1 MNARKNTFN
10 YVYWAS
16 KVLNNL
22 SDIQNKVHESKELVD
37 FSSVIAVAIHDMK
50 NSLSLLM
57 QSIEQMS
64 AVIPQEVTQAH
75 TSLNSVHYEAN
86 RVNTTLVQVL
96 SLYRAE
102 IDALPVNIDEVFIAE
117 LFDEIV
123 GSNKLYT
130 EQQGIKVSIEADEDL
145 SWYLDREL
153 IYLLLHDVIINAVR
167 YGCKNI
173 SVTASVADSYLTVC
187 VEDDGPG
194 YPANMLEM
202 SSKVLDQ
209 HCISEGRTGLGLFF
223 ARLMAQNHKN
233 MGRRGSINLANSDIT
248 GGSIFTLTL
257 P

>member
-1 MNARKNTFN
+1 MSDLHDNANDPK
-10 YVYWAS
+10 A
-16 KVLNNL
+16 
-22 SDIQNKVHESKELVD
+22 LVD

-57 QSIEQMS
+57 QSIEHMS
-64 AVIPQEVTQAH
+64 SVIPQEVSQAH
-75 TSLNSVHYEAN
+75 VSLNSVHYEAN
-86 RVNTTLVQVL
+86 RMNTTLVQVL

-123 GSNKLYT
+123 ESNQVYT
-130 EQQGIKVSIEADEDL
+130 DQQGIKVTIIADEDL

-153 IYLLLHDVIINAVR
+153 IYLLLHDVLINAVR
-167 YGCKNI
+167 YGCKHI
-173 SVTASVADSYLTVC
+173 EIKASVDDNQLTIC

-194 YPANMLEM
+194 YPATMLEM
-202 SSKVLDQ
+202 SNKVLDQ

-233 MGRRGSINLANSDIT
+233 MGKQGNIHLANSDVT
-248 GGSIFTLTL
+248 GGSVFTLTL

>member
-1 MNARKNTFN
+1 MGKGRVTTVADMANDRR
-10 YVYWAS
+10 
-16 KVLNNL
+16 
-22 SDIQNKVHESKELVD
+22 DESKELVD

-64 AVIPQEVTQAH
+64 NVIPKEVEQAH
-75 TSLNSVHYEAN
+75 NSLNSVHYEAN
-86 RVNTTLVQVL
+86 RMNTTLVQVL

-102 IDALPVNIDEVFIAE
+102 MDALPVNIDEVFVAE
-117 LFDEIV
+117 LCDEIIE
-123 GSNKLYT
+123 SNALYT
-130 EQQGIKVSIEADEDL
+130 EQQDIKVDVEVDEDL

-153 IYLLLHDVIINAVR
+153 IYLMLHDVLINAVR
-167 YGCKNI
+167 YGCKAIHLSVNI
-173 SVTASVADSYLTVC
+173 ENNSLVIR

-194 YPANMLEM
+194 YPSSMLEM

-223 ARLMAQNHKN
+223 ARLIAHTHKN
-233 MGRRGSINLANSDIT
+233 QDRRGSISLSNSPSS

>member
-1 MNARKNTFN
+1 MPNK
-10 YVYWAS
+10 
-16 KVLNNL
+16 L
-22 SDIQNKVHESKELVD
+22 SENGSDTKELVD

-57 QSIEQMS
+57 QSIEQMA
-64 AVIPQEVTQAH
+64 AVIPKEVTQAH
-75 TSLNSVHYEAN
+75 NSLNSVHYEAN
-86 RVNTTLVQVL
+86 RMNTTLVQVL
-96 SLYRAE
+96 SLYRAQ

-123 GSNKLYT
+123 ESNRLYT
-130 EQQGIKVSIEADEDL
+130 QQQSIRVVVNVDEDL

-153 IYLLLHDVIINAVR
+153 IYLLLHDVLINAVR

-173 SVTASVADSYLTVC
+173 QLDARVENENLIVS

-194 YPANMLEM
+194 YPSNMLAM

-223 ARLMAQNHKN
+223 ARLMAHTHKN
-233 MGRRGSINLANSDIT
+233 MGRRGSITLANSDIT
-248 GGSIFTLTL
+248 GGSVFTLSL

>member
-1 MNARKNTFN
+1 M
-10 YVYWAS
+10 
-16 KVLNNL
+16 LNNL
-22 SDIQNKVHESKELVD
+22 SDLTDKARESKELVD

-75 TSLNSVHYEAN
+75 NSLNSVHYEAN
-86 RVNTTLVQVL
+86 RMNTTLVQVL

-123 GSNKLYT
+123 ESNKLYT
-130 EQQGIKVSIEADEDL
+130 EQQGIEVQVSADEDL

-153 IYLLLHDVIINAVR
+153 IYLLIHDVIINAVR

-173 SVTASVADSYLTVC
+173 HVTAAVENGFLTVC

-194 YPANMLEM
+194 YPPNMLEM
-202 SSKVLDQ
+202 SSKVLNQ

-233 MGRRGSINLANSDIT
+233 MGKCGSIRLANSDIS

>member
-1 MNARKNTFN
+1 
-10 YVYWAS
+10 
-16 KVLNNL
+16 VLNNL
-22 SDIQNKVHESKELVD
+22 SNLSDKAHESKELVD

-64 AVIPQEVTQAH
+64 AVIPQEVQQAH
-75 TSLNSVHYEAN
+75 KSLNSVHYEAN
-86 RVNTTLVQVL
+86 RMNTTLVQVL

-123 GSNKLYT
+123 ESNKLYT
-130 EQQGIKVSIEADEDL
+130 EQQGIKVQVSADEDL

-173 SVTASVADSYLTVC
+173 NVKATVENAFLIVC

-194 YPANMLEM
+194 YPTNMLEM
-202 SSKVLDQ
+202 SSKVLNQ

-233 MGRRGSINLANSDIT
+233 MGKCGSISLANSDIT
-248 GGSIFTLTL
+248 GGSIFMLTL

>member
-1 MNARKNTFN
+1 M
-10 YVYWAS
+10 
-16 KVLNNL
+16 
-22 SDIQNKVHESKELVD
+22 VD

-64 AVIPQEVTQAH
+64 DVIPKEVTQAH
-75 TSLNSVHYEAN
+75 NSLNSVHYEAN
-86 RVNTTLVQVL
+86 RMNTTLVQVL

-102 IDALPVNIDEVFIAE
+102 LNALPVNIDEVFIAE

-123 GSNKLYT
+123 ETNAIYT
-130 EQQGIKVSIEADEDL
+130 KQQNIKVNLSVDEDL

-153 IYLLLHDVIINAVR
+153 IYLLLHDVLINAVR

-173 SVTASVADSYLTVC
+173 SITADVRDDYLVVK

-194 YPANMLEM
+194 YPDSMLAM

-223 ARLMAQNHKN
+223 ARLMAQTHKN
-233 MGRRGSINLANSDIT
+233 GGKRGSIELANSKDT
-248 GGSIFTLTL
+248 GGSIFTLRL

>member
-1 MNARKNTFN
+1 
-10 YVYWAS
+10 
-16 KVLNNL
+16 
-22 SDIQNKVHESKELVD
+22 
-37 FSSVIAVAIHDMK
+37 
-50 NSLSLLM
+50 
-57 QSIEQMS
+57 
-64 AVIPQEVTQAH
+64 
-75 TSLNSVHYEAN
+75 
-86 RVNTTLVQVL
+86 VL

-202 SSKVLDQ
+202 SS
-209 HCISEGRTGLGLFF
+209 
-223 ARLMAQNHKN
+223 
-233 MGRRGSINLANSDIT
+233 
-248 GGSIFTLTL
+248 
-257 P
+257 